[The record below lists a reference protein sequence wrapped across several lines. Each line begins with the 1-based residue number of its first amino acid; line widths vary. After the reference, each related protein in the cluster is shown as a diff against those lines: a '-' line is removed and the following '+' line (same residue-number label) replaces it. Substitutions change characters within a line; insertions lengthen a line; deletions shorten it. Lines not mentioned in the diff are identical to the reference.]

1 LAACA
6 APATSDTAA
15 DPAGTARSASTARAN
30 APLEA
35 ALQRALEHPG
45 AAPGRPLAH
54 EAALLRETYA
64 GRAAPLWLVGGRL
77 SPQGTAL
84 IAEID
89 GAATQGHDPRD
100 LGAPRI
106 DAARAALAG
115 TPAATPATLAAVD
128 LALTRGALR
137 LVSELHYGRVDPRAA
152 GFEMPRR
159 QHRLDVAA
167 TVAALA
173 NAGNV
178 AAAIAAVEPP
188 FYHYRLLVRALAKYR
203 ALAAIADL
211 THLPRLPKRALR
223 AGDEYAGAAALR
235 RRLLAVGDLAEGA
248 ATPPGEADRIGP
260 TLVAA
265 LERFQQ
271 RHGLTP
277 DGVLGPHTAAALTT
291 PIAHR
296 VRQIEL
302 TLERFRWLPPF
313 TAPPIIV
320 NIPQFRLFALANAS
334 DRTAGML
341 QMAVIVGQAYP
352 KKRTPVFT
360 GELKEVVF
368 RPYWNV
374 PRDIVV
380 HEILPAIARHPHYLA
395 RNHFELVRGPSD
407 DSPVVAPTRAALA
420 ALAAGRLRLRQRPG
434 DDNALGLVKF
444 IFPNAHDVFMH
455 GTPAQALFAQS
466 RRAFSHGCI
475 RVADPVALARYVL
488 RRGPG
493 TWDDARIL
501 AAMHGADNV
510 HLTLPQPI
518 PVMILYGTALATE
531 AGPIDFFDDLYGQDR
546 KLAAL
551 LERGVTAPHTPVQR

>member
-1 LAACA
+1 M
-6 APATSDTAA
+6 
-15 DPAGTARSASTARAN
+15 
-30 APLEA
+30 
-35 ALQRALEHPG
+35 
-45 AAPGRPLAH
+45 
-54 EAALLRETYA
+54 YA
-64 GRAAPLWLVGGRL
+64 GREPPLWIAGGRL
-77 SPQGTAL
+77 TPQGA
-84 IAEID
+84 AVVAQID
-89 GAATQGHDPRD
+89 DAADQGLDPSD

-106 DAARAALAG
+106 AALQAALD
-115 TPAATPATLAAVD
+115 TESKASPATPATLAALDRAV
-128 LALTRGALR
+128 TRGALR

-159 QHRLDVAA
+159 PHRLDVPA
-167 TVAALA
+167 TVVALA
-173 NAGNV
+173 RTRNV
-178 AAAIAAVEPP
+178 AAAVAAVEPP

-203 ALAAIADL
+203 ALAAIPDL
-211 THLPRLPKRALR
+211 TRLPRLPQRALR
-223 AGDEYAGAAALR
+223 LGDDYAGAAALR
-235 RRLLAVGDLAEGA
+235 RRLAAVGDLAGGA
-248 ATPPGEADRIGP
+248 APAPADVDRIGP
-260 TLVAA
+260 SLVAA
-265 LERFQQ
+265 LERFQT

-277 DGVLGPHTAAALTT
+277 DGVLGPRTFAALTT

-296 VRQIEL
+296 IEQIEL

-320 NIPQFRLFALANAS
+320 NIPQFRLFALAQAN

-341 QMAVIVGQAYP
+341 QMAVIVGQTYP

-360 GELKEVVF
+360 GEVKEVVF

-374 PRDIVV
+374 PRDIAV

-407 DSPVVAPTRAALA
+407 DSPVVAPTRSALA
-420 ALAAGRLRLRQRPG
+420 ALAAGRLRVRQRPG

-455 GTPAQALFAQS
+455 GTPARELFTLS

-488 RRGPG
+488 RQGPG
-493 TWDDARIL
+493 TWDDARIV

-510 HLTLPQPI
+510 HVTLPRPI

-546 KLAAL
+546 KLAQL
-551 LERGVTAPHTPVQR
+551 LRRGVTAAGAHAQR

>member
-1 LAACA
+1 M
-6 APATSDTAA
+6 
-15 DPAGTARSASTARAN
+15 
-30 APLEA
+30 
-35 ALQRALEHPG
+35 
-45 AAPGRPLAH
+45 
-54 EAALLRETYA
+54 LRETYA
-64 GRAAPLWLVGGRL
+64 GRAAPLWIVDGRL
-77 SPQGTAL
+77 GLQGTAVVAQ
-84 IAEID
+84 IEH
-89 GAATQGHDPRD
+89 AADQGLDPDD

-106 DAARAALAG
+106 GAAVAASTASTASPTALAAL
-115 TPAATPATLAAVD
+115 D
-128 LALTRGALR
+128 LAVTRGALR

-159 QHRLDVAA
+159 GHRLDVAA

-173 NAGNV
+173 HAGNV
-178 AAAIAAVEPP
+178 DAAIAAVEPP

-203 ALAAIADL
+203 ALAAIPDL
-211 THLPRLPKRALR
+211 TRLPRLPHRALR
-223 AGDEYAGAAALR
+223 LGEAYAGVAALR
-235 RRLLAVGDLAEGA
+235 RRLVAVGDLAETGQTAPA
-248 ATPPGEADRIGP
+248 AEDRIDP
-260 TLVAA
+260 PLVAA
-265 LERFQQ
+265 LEHFQT
-271 RHGLTP
+271 RHGLTA
-277 DGVLGPHTAAALTT
+277 DGVLGPRTFAALTT

-296 VRQIEL
+296 VQQIEL

-320 NIPQFRLFALANAS
+320 NIPQFRLFALANAN

-341 QMAVIVGQAYP
+341 QMAVIVGQTYP

-380 HEILPAIARHPHYLA
+380 HDILPAIARHPHYLA

-407 DSPVVAPTRAALA
+407 ASPVVAPTRAALA

-455 GTPAQALFAQS
+455 GTPARALFAES

-493 TWDDARIL
+493 TWDDARIV

-531 AGPIDFFDDLYGQDR
+531 AGPIDFFEDLYGQDR

-551 LERGVTAPHTPVQR
+551 LQRGVIAPRAPAQRG